1 MSSNFNKKIEKSGEK
16 MKYNVGE
23 ISKMLNVSPFLIKK
37 WERQNLIKFDRGDNN
52 YRKIDAE
59 LVPQL
64 TDIKTLRDIN
74 ISAKEIKKFFSMSL
88 NEEKDF
94 FSKIISESEK
104 KIAELQEKIEF
115 LKLEQELILLTLRLK
130 DKYEISSPPFD
141 FIVAKQSAPSK
152 SNINCF
158 KVNDWTMDNRVEIG
172 FAADSSIKYEKNEIL
187 WEKSPEKIYYVT
199 ALPALNDK
207 LSETFRERATEELQY
222 FKSLGFSVSSVFATG
237 IALEKDYTYLQT
249 YFETEKII

>member
-64 TDIKTLRDIN
+64 TDIKTLREIN
-74 ISAKEIKKFFSMSL
+74 ISAKEIKKFFSMS
-88 NEEKDF
+88 
-94 FSKIISESEK
+94 EK
-104 KIAELQEKIEF
+104 KIAELHEKIEF

-130 DKYEISSPPFD
+130 DKYEISPPPFD

-158 KVNDWTMDNRVEIG
+158 KVNDWTMDNRVDIG
-172 FAADSSIKYEKNEIL
+172 YAADSSIKYEKNDIL

-199 ALPALNDK
+199 ALPALNNK

-222 FKSLGFSVSSVFATG
+222 FKSLGFSVSNVFATG